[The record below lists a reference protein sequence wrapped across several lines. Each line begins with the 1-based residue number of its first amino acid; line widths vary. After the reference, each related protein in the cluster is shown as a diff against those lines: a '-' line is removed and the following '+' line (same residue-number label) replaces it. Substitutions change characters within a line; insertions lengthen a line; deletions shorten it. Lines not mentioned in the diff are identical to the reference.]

1 MGSKVQERIYAERAI
16 ELLAADWTLSDIPE
30 PLDFEVRAGSYRFG
44 LEVRQVFAGGEKTYG
59 SPLKRN
65 ESIKGGLI
73 YSLAAQYY
81 AAGGRPIT
89 AQVLGNLSNADIEQV
104 AQLMS
109 ARAPSSPWDST
120 AFHINEMQVYMT
132 ALPSSLD
139 RYSRW
144 TVVGDHVGWAQ
155 KITRDELQAAV
166 DQKKGNL
173 ALYKA
178 KYSDI
183 DLLLVADRIS
193 NSGRLVQAD
202 GITIDNPG
210 FRSVYFLSYPESVH
224 RVG

>member
-1 MGSKVQERIYAERAI
+1 MASKVQERIYAERAI
-16 ELLAADWTLSDIPE
+16 KLLAADWTLSNIPE
-30 PLDFEVRAGSYRFG
+30 PLDFEARAGSYRFG

-59 SPLKRN
+59 SPLRRN
-65 ESIKGGLI
+65 ESINDGLI
-73 YSLAAQYY
+73 YSLAEQYY

-89 AQVLGNLSNADIEQV
+89 AQVLGNLSKADIEQT
-104 AQLMS
+104 AQRMS
-109 ARAPSSPWDST
+109 AGAPLLPWDST
-120 AFHINEMQVYMT
+120 AFHLNEMQVYMT
-132 ALPSSLD
+132 TLPSSLD

-144 TVVGDHVGWAQ
+144 TVVGDHVGWARE
-155 KITRDELQAAV
+155 ITRDELQAAV
-166 DQKKGNL
+166 ERKKRNL

-183 DLLLVADRIS
+183 DLLLVADRIF

-210 FRSVYFLSYPESVH
+210 FRNVYFMSYPESVH